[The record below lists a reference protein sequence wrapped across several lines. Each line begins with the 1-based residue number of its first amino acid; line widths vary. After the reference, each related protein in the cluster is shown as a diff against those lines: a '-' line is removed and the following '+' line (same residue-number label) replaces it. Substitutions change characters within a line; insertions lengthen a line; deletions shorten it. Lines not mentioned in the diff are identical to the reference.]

1 VVVVDLLVRL
11 CFLPAE
17 QVEPL
22 VSPLLLPEQLG
33 RLQHLLKVLP
43 VVVGPLLVVV
53 IHLLPHSDWLVPE
66 GASQEV
72 VVYPLVG

>member
-1 VVVVDLLVRL
+1 MVVVVLLAQL
-11 CFLPAE
+11 CFLPTE

-22 VSPLLLPEQLG
+22 VSLLLLPEQLG

-43 VVVGPLLVVV
+43 LVVGPLLVVV

>member
-1 VVVVDLLVRL
+1 MVVILLAQL

-17 QVEPL
+17 RVEPL

-33 RLQHLLKVLP
+33 RLQHRLEVLP
-43 VVVGPLLVVV
+43 MVVGPLLVVAT
-53 IHLLPHSDWLVPE
+53 HLPPHSDWLVPE
-66 GASQEV
+66 GASQEA

>member
-1 VVVVDLLVRL
+1 MVNLLVQL
-11 CFLPAE
+11 CFLPVE

-22 VSPLLLPEQLG
+22 VSLLLLPEQLG
-33 RLQHLLKVLP
+33 RLQHRLKVLP

-53 IHLLPHSDWLVPE
+53 THLPPHSDWLVPE
-66 GASQEV
+66 GTSQEA